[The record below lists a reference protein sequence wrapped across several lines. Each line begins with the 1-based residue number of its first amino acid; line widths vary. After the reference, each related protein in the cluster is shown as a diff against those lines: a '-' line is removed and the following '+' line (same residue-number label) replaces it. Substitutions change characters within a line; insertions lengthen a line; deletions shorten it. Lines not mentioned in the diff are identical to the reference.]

1 MDTPKKLVQQLKGTV
16 VSTKMMR
23 TVVVEVTRLKKHP
36 RYHKYI
42 RETKRYK
49 AHNDDASVSE
59 GDSVTIELTR
69 PMSRDKRWR
78 VLDVSK
84 EEKTI

>member
-1 MDTPKKLVQQLKGTV
+1 METTKKLIQQLKGVV

-49 AHNDDASVSE
+49 AHNENINISE
-59 GDSVTIELTR
+59 GDNVTIELTR

-78 VLDVSK
+78 VIGSVK
-84 EEKTI
+84 EEKEV

>member
-1 MDTPKKLVQQLKGTV
+1 METTKKLIQQLKGVV

-49 AHNDDASVSE
+49 AHNEDAGISE
-59 GDSVTIELTR
+59 GDMVTIELTR

-78 VLDVSK
+78 IIEAVK
-84 EEKTI
+84 EEKKI